1 MMDNTNELDKNISDG
16 DDSNS
21 DPDYSDIETESDDT
35 SIDEF
40 ISKDDDPSDSD
51 STGANQACGRIPAIN
66 IMKAKPGAVT
76 SVAAIM
82 DTFKLFMTDKI
93 LNEIIFHTNRYAKRY
108 LHQQEQKRSE
118 CGGSQTILFQWKDL
132 DHAELEAFL
141 GLLIQSGIGHSN
153 HESITQ
159 LWDISDSLPI
169 LYQATMSSHRFKDL
183 LRFLRFDH
191 RQRRDKSDRLAPIW
205 FILECFTKQ
214 LPRHF
219 TPIEN
224 LTIDEQLVPF
234 RGHCFF
240 VQYMLKKPSKYGLEF
255 WLLCDA

>member
-1 MMDNTNELDKNISDG
+1 M
-16 DDSNS
+16 
-21 DPDYSDIETESDDT
+21 
-35 SIDEF
+35 
-40 ISKDDDPSDSD
+40 
-51 STGANQACGRIPAIN
+51 N
-66 IMKAKPGAVT
+66 IMEIKPGAVS
-76 SVAAIM
+76 SVATIM

-118 CGGSQTILFQWKDL
+118 CGDSQTILFQWKDP

-141 GLLIQSGIGHSN
+141 GLLIQSSIGHSN

-169 LYQATMSSHRFKDL
+169 YQATMSSYRFRDL
-183 LRFLRFDH
+183 LRFLRFDD

-205 FILECFTKQ
+205 FILECFTQQ

-219 TPIEN
+219 TSSEN

-234 RGHCFF
+234 RGRCSF
-240 VQYMLKKPSKYGLEF
+240 VQYMPEKPSNM
-255 WLLCDA
+255 D